1 MRIQVEGTPVR
12 EAARAMLLVMTGQ
25 LNEQIKLLDKEI
37 EQRAREDEAVR
48 RFLTIP
54 GIGPITATALLI
66 CLADRPDSQELPC
79 SYIRQSQKCAR

>member
-37 EQRAREDEAVR
+37 EQRAREDEASGV
-48 RFLTIP
+48 F
-54 GIGPITATALLI
+54 
-66 CLADRPDSQELPC
+66 
-79 SYIRQSQKCAR
+79 